1 MKRTRTI
8 KISANF
14 KTIIENSG
22 FITLVITFIVAF
34 LIGCI
39 FVFKNDNVEEF
50 ISSEF
55 KTFYDIRKMGKFGT
69 KFTNSALFILPC
81 SLLSFVCGTSVVGCA
96 LSPIFLVY
104 KSFIFGAYTGYIYEV
119 YELEG
124 IIFNALIFIPSAVV
138 SIFALVLSVR
148 ESVNFSVILA
158 RLCIV
163 GKKGNNL
170 SLDFKNYCYKHLVI
184 LFLVIFAIILDLGC
198 SALFIKF
205 FKF

>member
-8 KISANF
+8 KLGVNVKILL
-14 KTIIENSG
+14 ENSG

-34 LIGCI
+34 LLGCV
-39 FVFKNDNVEEF
+39 FVFKNPDFKEF

-55 KTFYDIRKMGKFGT
+55 NTFYNIRNIGSFGT
-69 KFTNSALFILPC
+69 KLINSTLFVLPC
-81 SLLSFVCGTSVVGCA
+81 TLLSFVCGMSVAGCA
-96 LSPIFLVY
+96 ISPIFLIY
-104 KSFIFGAYTGYIYEV
+104 KAFIFGSYTGYIYEI

-138 SIFALVLSVR
+138 SIFALILSVR
-148 ESVNFSVILA
+148 ESVSFSVILS
-158 RLCIV
+158 RLCIM
-163 GKKGNNL
+163 GKKSNNL
-170 SLDFKNYCYKHLVI
+170 FFDFKGYCYKHLVI
-184 LFLVIFAIILDLGC
+184 LFLVVFAILLDLGC